1 MNEAIQN
8 AWDEYRGWAARARS
22 MQAASR
28 KWNTAAFVC
37 AALAAVFGAAA
48 SQTGVNPTVGPVLA
62 VLAAFSAGVIPVL
75 GRDILAVGRESGWIR
90 ARATAEALKSE
101 CYLFAARVG

>member
-22 MQAASR
+22 LQAASR
-28 KWNTAAFVC
+28 KWNTAALVC

-48 SQTGVNPTVGPVLA
+48 SHAGGPTAGPVLA
-62 VLAAFSAGVIPVL
+62 ILAAFSAAVIPVL

-101 CYLFAARVG
+101 CYLFAARV